1 MDTSPLVVEETE
13 AGASLVQAFDKIYP
27 VKAAFW
33 LKASDDDYRY
43 LFIASDSIDE
53 SNIDR
58 AYRDVLRLVA
68 QLQTPYL
75 DPFRVKLI
83 SGTDELALAAVQK
96 RSTSRFRT
104 RVGGGMFGGQ
114 SVDDVYLYP
123 ADDHAS
129 VP

>member
-1 MDTSPLVVEETE
+1 
-13 AGASLVQAFDKIYP
+13 
-27 VKAAFW
+27 
-33 LKASDDDYRY
+33 